1 MGWGGVGGRICS
13 LNKPVGFVL
22 TLCLHL
28 MFLRTM
34 QEVYM
39 FLNNTFAGVLKGFFF
54 LSFSCLKNW
63 GSDH

>member
-1 MGWGGVGGRICS
+1 MGGGEAFVV

-22 TLCLHL
+22 TLCLHPV
-28 MFLRTM
+28 FLKTM

-54 LSFSCLKNW
+54 PFLLLS
-63 GSDH
+63 